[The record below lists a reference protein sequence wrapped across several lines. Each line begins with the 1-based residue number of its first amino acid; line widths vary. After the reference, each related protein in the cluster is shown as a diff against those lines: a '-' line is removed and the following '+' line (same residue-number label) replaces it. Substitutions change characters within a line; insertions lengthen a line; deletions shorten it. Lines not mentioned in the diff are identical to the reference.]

1 MYIYIYIFVV
11 NCYNYNILVCF
22 RKRFHVFS
30 RFFIFTPRWCKVDS
44 PDLSEVEEWL
54 KLPEKG
60 SSCGDR
66 SVCAPLVSDKRFY
79 PQGIPKVFVSLRFS
93 SDLKR
98 SEAVLATATKRYK
111 KKTLPNPILYYTKTY
126 ATSRA
131 AKKDWPEIP
140 CLLGV

>member
-1 MYIYIYIFVV
+1 M
-11 NCYNYNILVCF
+11 
-22 RKRFHVFS
+22 
-30 RFFIFTPRWCKVDS
+30 DS

-111 KKTLPNPILYYTKTY
+111 KKELPKKTGQK
-126 ATSRA
+126 SLV
-131 AKKDWPEIP
+131 
-140 CLLGV
+140 C